1 MQQPTYNELVKIAVR
16 LQERAGYTLN
26 DSKRGPAIAADR
38 GQRLHSMMEWQG
50 TDWLVASHLAD
61 MAAGITHYLAEF
73 AQQLADESLDSPAWD
88 KAAQEI
94 TLHVARDCL
103 RIIFEGVNSGSNAM
117 RAVSESARIDAA
129 KTVGEYLG
137 VFNRYGGFD
146 EADLLAVLA
155 DRARRVEEAEA
166 ARRLVPKTIERVK
179 TKGEFA
185 LVISNHLGELL
196 DTVKLPGVT
205 TRKDA
210 RFHADDYVQR
220 NGMKHVEVV

>member
-1 MQQPTYNELVKIAVR
+1 MQQTTYNELVKIAVR
-16 LQERAGYTLN
+16 LQERANYTLN
-26 DSKRGPAIAADR
+26 DSKRGPATAADR

-50 TDWLVASHLAD
+50 TEWLVASHLAD
-61 MAAGITHYLAEF
+61 IAAGIIHGLADF
-73 AQQLADESLDSPAWD
+73 AQQLAAEPLDSPAWD
-88 KAAQEI
+88 KAAQDI
-94 TLHVARDCL
+94 TLHYARECL
-103 RIIFEGVNSGSNAM
+103 RDIFEGVSSGSNAM
-117 RAVSESARIDAA
+117 QAASKSARIEAA
-129 KTVGEYLG
+129 KTAGEYLG

-146 EADLLAVLA
+146 EADLQAVLA
-155 DRARRVEEAEA
+155 DRARRAEEAEA

-205 TRKDA
+205 TRKEA

-220 NGMKHVEVV
+220 NGLKNVEVV